1 MLPQNK
7 KDRVDNKKE
16 AIEVIEVTK
25 DQEMATEMEKGI
37 QETMDSKNHTKKL
50 SNQNMII
57 SKNKP
62 LKKIVPLP
70 LLYHPNHNLDSLKEN
85 KFVNLSKTVLLSL
98 ESLKL
103 YLLTIK

>member
-1 MLPQNK
+1 MANK
-7 KDRVDNKKE
+7 DLIKK
-16 AIEVIEVTK
+16 
-25 DQEMATEMEKGI
+25 
-37 QETMDSKNHTKKL
+37 H

-70 LLYHPNHNLDSLKEN
+70 LLYHPNHKLDSLKEN

-98 ESLKL
+98 ESLR
-103 YLLTIK
+103 